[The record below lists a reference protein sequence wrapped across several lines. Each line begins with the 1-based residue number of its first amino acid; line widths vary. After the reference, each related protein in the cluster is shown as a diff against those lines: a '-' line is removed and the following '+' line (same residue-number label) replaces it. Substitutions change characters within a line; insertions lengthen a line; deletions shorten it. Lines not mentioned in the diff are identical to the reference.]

1 MALAYAAMLHQF
13 RREPREVRARAD
25 AARSICNEHG
35 FNYYGAWAAIMN
47 GWAVAEDGD
56 VEDGIAGVR
65 VGVRD
70 LRATGAELRLPYYL
84 GILADLYRRAQRLED
99 AIVTL
104 AEARAA
110 TERNAEH
117 WADASLH
124 LLEGDLALATRDQA
138 EAERCLRRAMESAQ
152 AQHARALLLR
162 SSTRLA
168 RLLAEG
174 ARRAEAYDELAKIY
188 GSFTEGFQTVDSSEA
203 RAVLNRI

>member
-1 MALAYAAMLHQF
+1 
-13 RREPREVRARAD
+13 
-25 AARSICNEHG
+25 
-35 FNYYGAWAAIMN
+35 
-47 GWAVAEDGD
+47 
-56 VEDGIAGVR
+56 
-65 VGVRD
+65 
-70 LRATGAELRLPYYL
+70 
-84 GILADLYRRAQRLED
+84 
-99 AIVTL
+99 
-104 AEARAA
+104 
-110 TERNAEH
+110 
-117 WADASLH
+117 ASLH

-188 GSFTEGFQTVDSSEA
+188 GSLTEGFQTVDSSEA